1 MKVARM
7 RVWMAVFVAL
17 VFVCGLA
24 LGLGAGLWAGTR
36 ANVRALVPPP
46 APLGPRQARG
56 PRFATERI
64 LERLERDAPDFTVTQ
79 RAQLEALF
87 ETRRQAFEQV
97 AREMR
102 ERYAAEQRQLR
113 AHVAEILTP
122 EQMETFDSARRWR
135 RGPRGR
141 PGSPRD
147 EPRGDR

>member
-7 RVWMAVFVAL
+7 RIWMAVFVAL

-24 LGLGAGLWAGTR
+24 LGLAAGLWAGTR
-36 ANVRALVPPP
+36 ANVWALMPPP
-46 APLGPRQARG
+46 EPSAPRRARG

-64 LERLERDAPDFTVTQ
+64 LDRLERDAPGFTVTQ

-87 ETRRQAFEQV
+87 ETRRQAFEEV

-102 ERYAAEQRQLR
+102 QRYAAEQRQLR
-113 AHVAEILTP
+113 TRVAEILTP
-122 EQMETFDSARRWR
+122 EQMEIFDSARRWR

-141 PGSPRD
+141 PEVPRD
-147 EPRGDR
+147 QPPAAR